1 MTPNEEE
8 HHCFEQTESESFT
21 LTQLTLKEKLELEI
35 GKSKSTIDPITQKE
49 TDLIKIIKKEMNLF
63 ENGGTRGHHLSIT

>member
-8 HHCFEQTESESFT
+8 HHCLESESIT

-35 GKSKSTIDPITQKE
+35 GKSKRTIDPITQKE
-49 TDLIKIIKKEMNLF
+49 TDLIKIIKT
-63 ENGGTRGHHLSIT
+63 G